1 MIFRCWPYF
10 IFFAFQIVRLSNAVK
25 CYRDNGHIEL
35 YNQTC
40 EGDFCIAIRSGAF
53 TTLRMTRT
61 CVSGIKMPSYPCSL
75 QWDDEMT
82 CYCNTDYCNTD
93 KIFWSNFT
101 EFPVISCKQ
110 VHNRKYMMVSCNKCL
125 RIISYVKNRIG
136 MSNSDDEDHVLC
148 SVLGDSGDFVDYTNS
163 FKEEMIARSF
173 FVNGCYNTS
182 MHRENYYVYCRCT
195 QPDCNS
201 PEVPIPYPLP
211 APSVSC
217 YTSGFDAYAYPEK
230 YEKPKENWFVDN
242 YRKLM
247 ANDSYVDPNSVC
259 RGQFCFVATV
269 AADAGE
275 NEMDIYYKGCISANE
290 TGENRIQLGYMY
302 LNEIAYYI
310 CNTDY
315 CNVNREVALRE
326 AKNSTIKVVRS
337 IEKVDKNNA
346 RRLSSLFI
354 ALVIVACHE

>member
-1 MIFRCWPYF
+1 
-10 IFFAFQIVRLSNAVK
+10 
-25 CYRDNGHIEL
+25 
-35 YNQTC
+35 
-40 EGDFCIAIRSGAF
+40 
-53 TTLRMTRT
+53 
-61 CVSGIKMPSYPCSL
+61 
-75 QWDDEMT
+75 
-82 CYCNTDYCNTD
+82 
-93 KIFWSNFT
+93 
-101 EFPVISCKQ
+101 
-110 VHNRKYMMVSCNKCL
+110 
-125 RIISYVKNRIG
+125 
-136 MSNSDDEDHVLC
+136 MSNSDDEDHVSC

-173 FVNGCYNTS
+173 FANGCYNTS
-182 MHRENYYVYCRCT
+182 MHKENYYVYC
-195 QPDCNS
+195 
-201 PEVPIPYPLP
+201 
-211 APSVSC
+211 
-217 YTSGFDAYAYPEK
+217 
-230 YEKPKENWFVDN
+230 
-242 YRKLM
+242 
-247 ANDSYVDPNSVC
+247 VC